1 MIKSFKQKRVQFD
14 FAIEF
19 TNGGGL
25 QGQGFRLDIE
35 GDDIT
40 DEELAAYIIQDLRLL
55 MVGHVVIHNKQII
68 TEPHKRTP
76 LKRTELSN
84 QLIDLREGPVS
95 LEQLFAWAAGTT
107 LRVIAPDGDSYL
119 IRRAAP

>member
-1 MIKSFKQKRVQFD
+1 MTEKRVQFD

-55 MVGHVVIHNKQII
+55 MVGPVVIHNKEII

-76 LKRTELSN
+76 RKRTELSN
-84 QLIDLREGPVS
+84 QLVDLREEPLS
-95 LEQLFAWAAGTT
+95 LEQLFARAAETT

-119 IRRAAP
+119 IRRAAS